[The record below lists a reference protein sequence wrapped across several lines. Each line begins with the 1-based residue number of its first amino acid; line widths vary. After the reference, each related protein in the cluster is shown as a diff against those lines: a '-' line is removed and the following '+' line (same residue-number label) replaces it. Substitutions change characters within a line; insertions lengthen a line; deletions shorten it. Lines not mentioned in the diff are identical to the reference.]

1 MKPMRFQAPRGTAD
15 ATPSESYKWQKI
27 ESVFREVTRL
37 YGYHEL
43 RTPAFEDTDLFTRT
57 AGETSDIVTKQMY
70 TFLDKG
76 DRSITLK
83 PEGTA
88 PAMRA
93 MLEHNLCPPGSVVRL
108 SYIPPIFRYER
119 PQKGRLRQAH
129 QVGFELVGSSSP
141 LADAEVI
148 EITMRFYKELGVS
161 GTVAL
166 LNSLGRDECRARFRE
181 AILTHTAS
189 YLSGQS
195 TELQEKVHKNPL
207 RLLDSKDPEAKEAIK
222 AIPPITNY
230 LEDESKARFNELQ
243 QLLTDAS
250 VPYKLSP
257 EVVRGLDYYTETV
270 FEVEST
276 RLGAQSALCGGG
288 RYDKLI
294 SAFGGPSTPSVGVAM
309 GIERAIIVMD
319 DEGLFADQPAP
330 DVFVV
335 QASVAAQSACLSV
348 SRTLRE
354 QGLVVVM
361 DYEGKSL
368 KSQFRMADKS
378 GARYALVLGD
388 DELAKGTVQLKQ
400 RGASEQFEVTVSDVV
415 AKLKAAG

>member
-108 SYIPPIFRYER
+108 SYITPIFRYER

-294 SAFGGPSTPSVGVAM
+294 SDLGGPSTPSVGVAM

-400 RGASEQFEVTVSDVV
+400 LGASEQFEVTVSDVV